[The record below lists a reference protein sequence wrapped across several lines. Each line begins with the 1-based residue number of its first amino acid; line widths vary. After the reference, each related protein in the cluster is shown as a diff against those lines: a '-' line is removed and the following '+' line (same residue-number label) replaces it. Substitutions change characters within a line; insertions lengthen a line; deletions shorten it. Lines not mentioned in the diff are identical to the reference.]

1 MGEEKHFLNLNWWL
15 NFLQRFDDEIT
26 IHLLKNFRDKSI
38 NLIPLTSEE
47 KLHQTAIWTEWEL
60 SRWKI
65 LLSSSVLKYV
75 S

>member
-15 NFLQRFDDEIT
+15 IFLQRFDDEIV

-47 KLHQTAIWTEWEL
+47 KLHQIAI
-60 SRWKI
+60 
-65 LLSSSVLKYV
+65 
-75 S
+75 